1 MVAVDLKLSLSSGN
15 TSGLDPA
22 SHDGTSVHSSWNR
35 LGKSVVMN
43 NERIGVSSD
52 FWNNY
57 AQDIRLAK
65 ELGVPVTCFLNPCS
79 HVTFYVCL
87 FNVLVCLF
95 NVTFETD
102 CARIAFASVPP
113 GCFAHNCAPHNESCS
128 CVWELLLLNMLT
140 VASVSHSYVQLIC
153 LSAPKGQE
161 QDASS
166 CLIPV

>member
-65 ELGVPVTCFLNPCS
+65 ELGMPVMCFLNPCG
-79 HVTFYVCL
+79 H
-87 FNVLVCLF
+87 
-95 NVTFETD
+95 VTFETD
-102 CARIAFASVPP
+102 CALIAFASVPLVALP
-113 GCFAHNCAPHNESCS
+113 TIVLHIMTIVIMCGK
-128 CVWELLLLNMLT
+128 LLLHMLT
-140 VASVSHSYVQLIC
+140 VASVSHKFS
-153 LSAPKGQE
+153 LSARGTKG
-161 QDASS
+161 AGTRCFIMACHCIRFNA
-166 CLIPV
+166 CLYSKP

>member
-65 ELGVPVTCFLNPCS
+65 ELGMPVTCFLNPCG
-79 HVTFYVCL
+79 HVTL
-87 FNVLVCLF
+87 KL
-95 NVTFETD
+95 T
-102 CARIAFASVPP
+102 VPSLP
-113 GCFAHNCAPHNESCS
+113 
-128 CVWELLLLNMLT
+128 LLLFPWLLCP
-140 VASVSHSYVQLIC
+140 QLC
-153 LSAPKGQE
+153 ST
-161 QDASS
+161 
-166 CLIPV
+166 